1 MNTNALTQR
10 RKGSQ
15 RHQDETGFEELGSS
29 PGRTLLAGSASLRGL
44 CDFALKSVGFAAL
57 IALCFTVPAYGVDS
71 DGDGMSDV
79 WQSLY
84 GVASG
89 DAGDDP
95 DGDGAINLH
104 EGRAGTDPS
113 EISSHPWLD
122 SSRSGDQVT
131 LSWDGVAS
139 MRYVLVASSNLVTWS
154 QVGSEILSAGATES
168 GLDTLP
174 ARGAREYRVRIRT
187 NYDTDT
193 DGLTDWEEAILGTN
207 EGASDTE
214 EDGMPDGWEYIHS
227 LDPFGDDSG
236 DDADEDTYSNLTEY
250 LNGTNPRD
258 PGSY

>member
-1 MNTNALTQR
+1 MRVA
-10 RKGSQ
+10 GW
-15 RHQDETGFEELGSS
+15 TGLCVM
-29 PGRTLLAGSASLRGL
+29 LLAATPVW
-44 CDFALKSVGFAAL
+44 A
-57 IALCFTVPAYGVDS
+57 VDS

-84 GVASG
+84 GIASG
-89 DAGDDP
+89 DAGNDP
-95 DGDGAINLH
+95 DGDGAINLR
-104 EGRAGTDPS
+104 ESRAGTDPF
-113 EISSHPWLD
+113 EGTSHPWLD
-122 SSRSGDQVT
+122 SSRSVNQVT
-131 LSWDGVAS
+131 LSWTGVSS

-168 GLDTLP
+168 LLDTLP

-193 DGLTDWEEAILGTN
+193 DGLTDWEEAILGTS

-214 EDGMPDGWEYIHS
+214 EDGMPDGWEYIYS
-227 LDPFGDDSG
+227 FDLFSDDSG